1 MSLYS
6 QLAENLQF
14 VSPSVYKS
22 RFFKKLIGLRRDNA
36 LERKVEP
43 ELVWIKEFLPKN
55 AVFMDIGAN
64 VGSFLYYLE
73 YHLFP
78 ENMYAFEPNKTLYK
92 RLRRLFP
99 KVNSYNIALSN
110 ENTTAQFKIPVMNG
124 ETIHS
129 RGTLQTDLKE
139 EGEQKTILQK
149 VKVLTLDEWALI
161 NNIPRLDFIKIDV
174 EGNEHLTL
182 KGAEQTIKKY
192 RPNMMVEIEQR
203 HHNTPIWNI
212 IEEVE
217 NWGYKAYYLNR
228 NSFKPERLTK
238 DFIDSQ
244 NAEFVKDYRN
254 YINNII
260 FLNE

>member
-55 AVFMDIGAN
+55 AVFMDIGTN

-228 NSFKPERLTK
+228 NSFEPERLTK